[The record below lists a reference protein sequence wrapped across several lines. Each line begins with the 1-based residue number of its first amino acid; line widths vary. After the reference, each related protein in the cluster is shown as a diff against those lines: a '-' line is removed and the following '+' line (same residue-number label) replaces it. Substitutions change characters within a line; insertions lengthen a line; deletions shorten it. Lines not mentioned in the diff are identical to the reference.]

1 MSNKLDVLTFLIE
14 LALNTEGMSFHKA
27 MDRWKETARA
37 IAIQISI
44 IILSYKYIVMF
55 KPLKSRH
62 TKILAEWVNT
72 LSQSQKILRAE
83 MSHPVSPKPPTLRSY

>member
-1 MSNKLDVLTFLIE
+1 
-14 LALNTEGMSFHKA
+14 MSFHKA

-37 IAIQISI
+37 VAIQIFI
-44 IILSYKYIVMF
+44 IILIYGYIVMF

-72 LSQSQKILRAE
+72 LSQSRKILQAE
-83 MSHPVSPKPPTLRSY
+83 MSHPVVPRT